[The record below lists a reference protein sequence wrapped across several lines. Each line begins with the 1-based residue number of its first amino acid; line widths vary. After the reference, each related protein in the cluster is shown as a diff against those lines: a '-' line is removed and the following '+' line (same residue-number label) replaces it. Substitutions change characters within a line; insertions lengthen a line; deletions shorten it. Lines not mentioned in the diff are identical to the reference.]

1 MMDYYVLPTL
11 LRIALMLGLFLV
23 LCGNICMLFLMARK
37 KLPLLKL
44 LTLLCTLLNGSMMI
58 LFSADVRIE
67 KYNLAPSAASR
78 WLCEKPVVFVI
89 ILLAAMALFLVCSAI
104 CEVRRRKTTLT
115 RSAIKDSLDHL
126 TTGLCFYAKNGRVML
141 VNHQMLRLCHIMLG
155 QDLQNAALMWE
166 ELSGGNMQPGVE
178 RLSMGSYP
186 SFRLPDNT
194 VWTFSREDLHGIFQI
209 AAADTTRLHELT
221 EELKQKNIALAA
233 MHMRLKKYEENVDE
247 LTRSKERLET
257 KAKIHSE
264 LGQALLATRSYLL
277 DYEGKMAVPFDIWK
291 RSIGMLRMESEG
303 TTAQL
308 SLQKL
313 IQTANESGV
322 SVEAAGEIPEEKR
335 IEQLFTEAAAEALT
349 NAVRHAG
356 ARTLQIS
363 FSETDTHYQVS
374 FRNDGHHPVGEITES
389 GGLLSLRRKAEA
401 MGGSMYIDCQPE
413 YTLTLSAA
421 KRGGETV

>member
-1 MMDYYVLPTL
+1 
-11 LRIALMLGLFLV
+11 
-23 LCGNICMLFLMARK
+23 
-37 KLPLLKL
+37 
-44 LTLLCTLLNGSMMI
+44 
-58 LFSADVRIE
+58 
-67 KYNLAPSAASR
+67 
-78 WLCEKPVVFVI
+78 
-89 ILLAAMALFLVCSAI
+89 
-104 CEVRRRKTTLT
+104 
-115 RSAIKDSLDHL
+115 
-126 TTGLCFYAKNGRVML
+126 
-141 VNHQMLRLCHIMLG
+141 
-155 QDLQNAALMWE
+155 
-166 ELSGGNMQPGVE
+166 
-178 RLSMGSYP
+178 MGSYP

-257 KAKIHSE
+257 KTRIHSE

-277 DYEGKMAVPFDIWK
+277 DYEGKMAAPFDIWK

-313 IQTANESGV
+313 VRTANESGV
-322 SVEAAGEIPEEKR
+322 SVEAVGEIPEEKR

-374 FRNDGHHPVGEITES
+374 FRNDGHPPAGEITES

-401 MGGSMYIDCQPE
+401 MGGAMHIDCQPE

-421 KRGGETV
+421 KRGGGTA